1 MNKSKK
7 VLIFSHAYFPNW
19 VGGAEI
25 ALKEITDRIPKDE
38 IEFHLITLGANEPKE
53 ELLGN
58 IYVHRIKPF
67 GSVSSSG
74 IFHKISKYL
83 FIYLAFW
90 EAKNL
95 HRKYNFETIWSLMAT
110 YGGFSALFFK
120 RKYPNII
127 FLLTL
132 QEGDSKE
139 HIFRR
144 LGVFKN
150 LYKEIFKRA
159 DVVQVISNY
168 LGDFAKEM
176 GYTGIPVVIP
186 NAVDV
191 GHFSEEVPEEEIN
204 NIRNEFA
211 KNNELILITSSRLV
225 EKNGLEYV
233 IRAMRELPNYV
244 FVILGIG
251 ELENKLKGLVKNLG
265 LEKRIFFKGFVP
277 HKDLPKY
284 LKASNIFIRPS
295 LSEGLGNSFLEAM
308 AAELPVIAT
317 PVGGILDFLIE
328 NNTGVFCKPKDV
340 ESIIFTVKKLED
352 NSLRSVIIQNASLMV
367 REKYTWEKIV
377 KDFKGLI

>member
-1 MNKSKK
+1 
-7 VLIFSHAYFPNW
+7 
-19 VGGAEI
+19 
-25 ALKEITDRIPKDE
+25 
-38 IEFHLITLGANEPKE
+38 
-53 ELLGN
+53 
-58 IYVHRIKPF
+58 
-67 GSVSSSG
+67 SSG
-74 IFHKISKYL
+74 IFHKIAKYL

-90 EAKNL
+90 KAKKL
-95 HRKYNFETIWSLMAT
+95 HKKYNFEIIWSLMAT

-120 RKYPNII
+120 RKYSNIK

-144 LGVFKN
+144 LGIFKN

-168 LGDFAKEM
+168 LGDFAKDM
-176 GYTGIPVVIP
+176 GYVGIPVVIP
-186 NAVDV
+186 NAVDIDLFSREV
-191 GHFSEEVPEEEIN
+191 SEEEVK
-204 NIRNEFA
+204 NIRNEFT
-211 KNNELILITSSRLV
+211 KNNELILVTSSRLV

-265 LEKRIFFKGFVP
+265 LEKRVFFKGFVL

-284 LKASNIFIRPS
+284 LKASDIFIRPS

-308 AAELPVIAT
+308 ASGLPAIAT
-317 PVGGILDFLIE
+317 PVGGIPDFLEE
-328 NNTGVFCKPKDV
+328 NKTGVFCKPKDV
-340 ESIIFTVKKLED
+340 ESIISAVKKLED
-352 NSLRSVIIQNASLMV
+352 NSLQSLIIQNASIMV
-367 REKYTWEKIV
+367 REKYTWDKIV
-377 KDFKGLI
+377 IKIKEIL